1 MCGRRHRRRRPAPPP
16 PPPPQPRYQPP
27 PPPPPPPPAPAPPP
41 PPRRVDNF
49 VQDEGGTTF
58 KPGKKRKKD
67 RAQAAKGTGQL
78 RIPRTGAQIAS
89 GDGGGPVGAR
99 V

>member
-1 MCGRRHRRRRPAPPP
+1 MCRRRRRRRPAPRPA
-16 PPPPQPRYQPP
+16 PPPQQPQYSAP

-41 PPRRVDNF
+41 APRRVDNF

-67 RAQAAKGTGQL
+67 RSQAAKGTGQL
-78 RIPRTGAQIAS
+78 RIPRTGAQVS
-89 GDGGGPVGAR
+89 GGAGGGTGVGM
-99 V
+99 